1 VDFLR
6 KSFNRLF
13 DFMSEIK
20 YSGWMATDPSPY
32 HQQPYFYAPAPKW
45 QDTLSTAPC
54 TDDQKA
60 QQTNTLTLVSTVE

>member
-1 VDFLR
+1 MDFLR

-20 YSGWMATDPSPY
+20 YSGWTGPDPSPY
-32 HQQPYFYAPAPKW
+32 TQAYFYAPPTKW